1 VRRGAGV
8 PSMAG
13 DEGGLFHPS
22 LKELVTGEMKR
33 EGAV

>member
-1 VRRGAGV
+1 VRQGVGV

-13 DEGGLFHPS
+13 DEGGLFHPG